1 MSSASTVFTIIGVI
15 LALAATIVAW
25 IMIVPE
31 NKRPKLNKF
40 FQYLHDLFNFKSLW
54 LEKILKFLYIFETL
68 TCVIVGFVWLFNFS
82 SYSGIYGRSHVTWNG
97 WIGLLL
103 MIFGPII
110 NRIIYEFLLM
120 LVLLVKNTM
129 DINDK
134 LNAQPGSRYQEKLAE
149 AQRREEEAAAR
160 RAEKEAEKAAYA
172 QQQYMQQQYAQQQ
185 QQQQQQLAQQ
195 QYEQY
200 GQQYEQQR
208 YDQQYPQQNMQQN
221 PQPEAPEANQDNN
234 G

>member
-1 MSSASTVFTIIGVI
+1 MSSASTVFTIIGAI

-54 LEKILKFLYIFETL
+54 LEKILKFLYIFETFA
-68 TCVIVGFVWLFNFS
+68 CVIVGFVLLFNFS
-82 SYSGIYGRSHVTWNG
+82 SYSGIYGRSHVRWNG

-110 NRIIYEFLLM
+110 NRIIYEFLMM

-134 LNAQPGSRYQEKLAE
+134 LNA
-149 AQRREEEAAAR
+149 
-160 RAEKEAEKAAYA
+160 
-172 QQQYMQQQYAQQQ
+172 
-185 QQQQQQLAQQ
+185 
-195 QYEQY
+195 
-200 GQQYEQQR
+200 
-208 YDQQYPQQNMQQN
+208 
-221 PQPEAPEANQDNN
+221 
-234 G
+234 

>member
-68 TCVIVGFVWLFNFS
+68 ACVIVGFVWLFNFS

-149 AQRREEEAAAR
+149 AQRREEEAAAH
-160 RAEKEAEKAAYA
+160 RAAKEAERAAYA
-172 QQQYMQQQYAQQQ
+172 QQQYAQQQYEQQQ